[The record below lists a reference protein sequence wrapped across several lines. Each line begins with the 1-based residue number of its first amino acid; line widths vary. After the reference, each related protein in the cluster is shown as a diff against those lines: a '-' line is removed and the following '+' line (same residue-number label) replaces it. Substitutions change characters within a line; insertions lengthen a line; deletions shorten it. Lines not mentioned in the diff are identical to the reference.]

1 MRITFIALLL
11 LACLAARAEP
21 TTVAVASNFAAPV
34 ADLVARFT
42 ATTGYEVRTSTAST
56 GVLYAAISNGARYAA
71 LLAADVERP
80 RKLEAGKHGVPGTR
94 FTYAIG
100 RLELWSAD
108 PGLAAADCR
117 EALESLGKRRLAIA
131 NPVTAPY
138 GAAARSFLQ
147 HEGLWEQVEANV
159 VYGQN
164 IAQTMQFVATG
175 NASLGLVARSQA
187 ESGKLPAPSCRW
199 HVPAALH
206 EPIEQQAILLRAG
219 AESATAIAFLNFLQ
233 STEGR
238 AIIQSHGYEVPR

>member
-1 MRITFIALLL
+1 MRI
-11 LACLAARAEP
+11 
-21 TTVAVASNFAAPV
+21 
-34 ADLVARFT
+34 
-42 ATTGYEVRTSTAST
+42 STAST
-56 GVLYAAISNGARYAA
+56 GVLYAAISNGARYAV
-71 LLAADVERP
+71 LLAADAERP
-80 RKLEAGKHGVPGTR
+80 RRLEAGKHGVPGTR

-108 PGLAAADCR
+108 PDLAESDCR
-117 EALESLGKRRLAIA
+117 EVLEDLGKRRLAIA

-147 HEGLWEQVEANV
+147 NEGLWEQVEANV

-199 HVPAALH
+199 RVPAALH
-206 EPIEQQAILLRAG
+206 EPIEQQAILLHAG
-219 AESATAIAFLNFLQ
+219 AESDAAMAFLNFLQ

-238 AIIQSHGYEVPR
+238 AIIQAHGYEVPR